1 MRIGIYC
8 RKSSGVKEENI
19 SIKKQIDLGKSFVNN
34 KGGWEYEIYQEVIS
48 GKSLNRIEWNRMMD
62 DLRDRKILGVWV
74 YMFDRLSRSL
84 DSLIEFRGVFK
95 EVGFKLFVGSMEY
108 DLNDFNQEYMFNYQI
123 LNSEHEGRVI
133 SHRFLVGK
141 LNKLKNGI
149 DCIGQ
154 VGFGY
159 KRENEKIIVDEVEGV
174 WVGRI
179 FKTFLYKNCNGY
191 RDCFLKL
198 QNKYKDKLYK
208 GVTESM
214 VVKVLN
220 REDYL
225 GERIIEFNNREW
237 ITDIERLVEDD
248 VWGMVRD
255 KIEYLKGL
263 RKGNTIESYILKGK
277 VNCGNCGRNM
287 WVIGPELK
295 LKGGKRVRYK
305 YYVCKSNIKNRRK
318 KIDNRKIKEIIKC
331 KNISQNRVSVNVLEN
346 IVWDS
351 LFDVL
356 LNSDK
361 IINEYKEK
369 YSEER
374 FKEKELKGK
383 IKIYEIKLE
392 KDKNDL
398 LKKIDMVVD
407 SGLLDLKEDIITKYK
422 IEEKRVKN
430 RIKECKSLLNN
441 LKIIVNEKDIIKK
454 LKLEYREIYKDNSYK
469 NRKNLIN
476 KYVKEVYVKRLE
488 DNDNGNSFEIKIG
501 FKVDGLLDGD
511 LEDNKIIKEGKELVY
526 ISKSG
531 VTELRNLMYKG
542 SVNLKIIFFIK
553 IDHKNV
559 IQYLKY
565 NIII

>member
-8 RKSSGVKEENI
+8 RKSSGVKEDNI
-19 SIKKQIDLGKSFVNN
+19 SIKIQRENGIKFCKKNDFEYIVYEEIVS
-34 KGGWEYEIYQEVIS
+34 GGS
-48 GKSLNRIEWNRMMD
+48 MDRIEYNKMID
-62 DLRDRKILGVWV
+62 KCKKGELKGVWV
-74 YMFDRLSRSL
+74 FKYDRMERNMESMLKFQNSCIKYNLEFWVGDEYYNLRDKNSRLNVNFRSVIGVWEREN
-84 DSLIEFRGVFK
+84 IEER
-95 EVGFKLFVGSMEY
+95 
-108 DLNDFNQEYMFNYQI
+108 NRI
-123 LNSEHEGRVI
+123 
-133 SHRFLVGK
+133 GK
-141 LNKLKNGI
+141 INKLENGI

-179 FKTFLYKNCNGY
+179 FKTFLYKNCSGY

-225 GERIIEFNNREW
+225 GERVVEYDNREW
-237 ITDIERLVEDD
+237 KTKIERLVEDD
-248 VWGMVRD
+248 VWEMVRE
-255 KIEYLKGL
+255 KIEYIKGL
-263 RKGNTIESYILKGK
+263 RKGNTIESYILKGM
-277 VNCGNCGRNM
+277 VNCDNCGKNM
-287 WVIGPELK
+287 WVVGPEFK
-295 LKGGKRVRYK
+295 LKSGKRVRYK
-305 YYVCKSNIKNRRK
+305 YYVCKNNIKNRRK
-318 KIDNRKIKEIIKC
+318 KVDKRKSKELIICKSYNDNRI
-331 KNISQNRVSVNVLEN
+331 SVNILEN
-346 IVWDS
+346 VIWDS

-356 LNSDK
+356 LNSKK

-374 FKEKELKGK
+374 YKEKELKGK

-398 LKKIDMVVD
+398 LKKIDMVID
-407 SGLLDLKEDIITKYK
+407 SGLDDLKEDIITKYK

-430 RIKECKSLLNN
+430 RIKECKRLLNN
-441 LKIIVNEKDIIKK
+441 LKIIINEKDIIEK
-454 LKLEYREIYKDNSYK
+454 LRLEYKEIYKDNSFK

-476 KYVKEVYVKRLE
+476 KYVKEVYVKRLV
-488 DNDNGNSFEIKIG
+488 DNDNGNSFEIKVG
-501 FKVDGLLDGD
+501 FKIDGLLDGN
-511 LEDNKIIKEGKELVY
+511 LEGNKIKKEDKNLVY
-526 ISKSG
+526 ISKFG
-531 VTELRNLMYKG
+531 VTEFGDLMYKQ